1 MAFKNKLNQLN
12 AKINQ
17 LIAQIKAWPQYKKI
31 GVGIIVLGFILLV
44 IGILLY

>member
-1 MAFKNKLNQLN
+1 MAFKDNLNQLN

-17 LIAQIKAWPQYKKI
+17 LVNKIKAWPQYKKI
-31 GVGIIVLGFILLV
+31 GAGIIALGFILLV